1 MQLCPPFC
9 FFTEETGHWMIA
21 GISHVPDPTA
31 TSFRP
36 ALSTSKVVD
45 HPFSYFFSQVAK
57 AYYLHKTRTNDL
69 INSYFF
75 LEHTAHVD

>member
-1 MQLCPPFC
+1 MMCSCVRHFV

-45 HPFSYFFSQVAK
+45 HPFSYFFSQVANG
-57 AYYLHKTRTNDL
+57 LL
-69 INSYFF
+69 SP
-75 LEHTAHVD
+75 